1 MIFLV
6 GPVTLRVSYHL
17 VKKVGDTENDGFE
30 IQQIINTK
38 ITRTWTVDDLEA
50 VKNFISHLVEKEL
63 LKEFDNL

>member
-1 MIFLV
+1 MIVKV

-17 VKKVGDTENDGFE
+17 VKKVGDTENYEFE

-38 ITRTWTVDDLEA
+38 IARTWTVDDLEA
-50 VKNFISHLVEKEL
+50 VKNFINHLVEKEL

>member
-1 MIFLV
+1 MIVKV

-17 VKKVGDTENDGFE
+17 IKKVSDTENYGFA

-38 ITRTWTVDDLEA
+38 IVRTWTVHDLEA
-50 VKNFISHLVEKEL
+50 VKNFINYLVEKEL

>member
-1 MIFLV
+1 MIVKV

-17 VKKVGDTENDGFE
+17 VKKVGDTENYGFE

-38 ITRTWTVDDLEA
+38 ISRTWTVDDLEA
-50 VKNFISHLVEKEL
+50 VKNFINHLVEKEL

>member
-1 MIFLV
+1 MIVKV

-17 VKKVGDTENDGFE
+17 FDKVGDTENYGFA

-38 ITRTWTVDDLEA
+38 MAITWTVHDLEA
-50 VKNFISHLVEKEL
+50 VKNFINHLVEKEL

>member
-1 MIFLV
+1 MIVKV

-17 VKKVGDTENDGFE
+17 VKKVGDTENYAFA

-38 ITRTWTVDDLEA
+38 IARTWTVHDLEA
-50 VKNFISHLVEKEL
+50 VKNFINHLVEKEL

>member
-1 MIFLV
+1 MIVKV

-17 VKKVGDTENDGFE
+17 IKKVSDTENYGFA

-38 ITRTWTVDDLEA
+38 IVRTWTVHDLEA
-50 VKNFISHLVEKEL
+50 VKNFINYLVKKEL

>member
-1 MIFLV
+1 MIVKV

-17 VKKVGDTENDGFE
+17 VKKVGDTENYGFE

-38 ITRTWTVDDLEA
+38 ISRTWTVDDLEA